1 MIALLAGLTVLAS
14 TSDIEYVLSHLGD
27 GIFEVREIVPGG
39 MCPGHFD
46 LSPRDA
52 YLLTDGDILISHG
65 WEGWLKKVEKLE
77 SHPEIYRVKTKG
89 NWMVPCVMKVACD
102 ELYIL
107 MRQRIS
113 DSVKLKKLEQN
124 RNSLIELIDSLDME
138 IKHLSSPLKG
148 IRVVCNEF
156 VKDQLEYLG
165 MEVVKTF
172 PSGSDVTPENIKEV
186 LNTRDVKIIVENLQS
201 VGKTGE
207 VISREMQ
214 IPLVVISNFPLN
226 NDYQGTMIRNVKKLL
241 EILSND

>member
-14 TSDIEYVLSHLGD
+14 TSDIEYVLSYLGD

-89 NWMVPCVMKVACD
+89 NWMVPSVMKVACD

-107 MRQRIS
+107 LRQRIS
-113 DSVKLKKLEQN
+113 DSVKVKKLEQN

-138 IKHLSSPLKG
+138 IKHLSSSLKG

-156 VKDQLEYLG
+156 VMDQLEYLG
-165 MEVVKTF
+165 MDVVKTF

-186 LNTRDVKIIVENLQS
+186 LKTRDVKIIVENLQS

-226 NDYQGTMIRNVKKLL
+226 RDYQGTMIGNVKKLL
-241 EILSND
+241 EIFNND

>member
-14 TSDIEYVLSHLGD
+14 TSDIEYVLSYLGD

-89 NWMVPCVMKVACD
+89 NWMVPSVMKQACD

-107 MRQRIS
+107 LRQRIS
-113 DSVKLKKLEQN
+113 DSVKVKKLEQN

-138 IKHLSSPLKG
+138 IKHLSSSLKG

-156 VKDQLEYLG
+156 VMDQLEYLG
-165 MEVVKTF
+165 MDVVKTF

-186 LNTRDVKIIVENLQS
+186 LKTRDVKIIVDNLQS

-226 NDYQGTMIRNVKKLL
+226 RDYQGTMIGNVKKLL
-241 EILSND
+241 EIFSND

>member
-14 TSDIEYVLSHLGD
+14 TSDIEYVLSYLGD

-89 NWMVPCVMKVACD
+89 NWMVPSVMKQACD

-107 MRQRIS
+107 LRQRIS
-113 DSVKLKKLEQN
+113 DSVKVKKLEQN

-138 IKHLSSPLKG
+138 IKHLSSSLKG

-156 VKDQLEYLG
+156 VMDQLEYLG
-165 MEVVKTF
+165 MDVVKTF

-186 LNTRDVKIIVENLQS
+186 LKTRDVKIIVENLQS

-226 NDYQGTMIRNVKKLL
+226 RDYQGTMIGNVKKLL
-241 EILSND
+241 EIFSND